1 MVMNEIYIEV
11 VDRGIRHF
19 ALSAED
25 SWFDWLRSERFYE
38 LRADDTQALYTF
50 INEACR

>member
-25 SWFDWLRSERFYE
+25 SWFDWLRSESR
-38 LRADDTQALYTF
+38 RKGGWAVS
-50 INEACR
+50 